1 VVESGHGSEVLNGN
15 IGSVALADKSVGV
28 SGVSNN
34 DGLGISGAVVV
45 DGLTNINKDLTVI
58 LEQIG
63 TFHSGSSGL
72 GSDEEVIVD
81 FLEGGGEVASD
92 NDIFEEGEGAIV
104 EFSLDTLEDLFLEGE
119 IKQVEDDAL
128 VFSQEF
134 SAGNSVDNRVG
145 NLSSSSRD
153 ENSLWWFTV
162 GGERS
167 LLSESGVDSF
177 DRPEGL
183 HGCPR
188 ANSATVLSVSTVPKG
203 LVNP

>member
-1 VVESGHGSEVLNGN
+1 VVESGHSSEVLNGN

-119 IKQVEDDAL
+119 IKQV
-128 VFSQEF
+128 
-134 SAGNSVDNRVG
+134 
-145 NLSSSSRD
+145 
-153 ENSLWWFTV
+153 
-162 GGERS
+162 
-167 LLSESGVDSF
+167 
-177 DRPEGL
+177 
-183 HGCPR
+183 
-188 ANSATVLSVSTVPKG
+188 
-203 LVNP
+203 